1 MLNVRAD
8 SPKEAIELT
17 PRTRPPL
24 PFNCCA
30 AKQTIT
36 CWSSDTQPPLAPVL
50 IEDDLF
56 EVRIKALTEK

>member
-30 AKQTIT
+30 AKQTTT
-36 CWSSDTQPPLAPVL
+36 CWSSDIQPPLAPVL